1 MKLILFKI
9 IAKTNKLLIPSLTKS
24 GLDPIKASKIQLV
37 IIGWRYYITKNSLD

>member
-1 MKLILFKI
+1 MKILFKI
-9 IAKTNKLLIPSLTKS
+9 IAKANKLLIPSLTKS